1 VFIIFGIESKNHL
14 KDFTLSIAKIR
25 KFANFF
31 GLFIF
36 FPVPPQT
43 KTTKKTKK
51 NQNPDKETF
60 FSTNATPLAH
70 ILQNQKKQAVN
81 IETTEKS

>member
-31 GLFIF
+31 ELFIF
-36 FPVPPQT
+36 FPYPPQT

-51 NQNPDKETF
+51 IRILIEKPF
-60 FSTNATPLAH
+60 FTTNATPLAH